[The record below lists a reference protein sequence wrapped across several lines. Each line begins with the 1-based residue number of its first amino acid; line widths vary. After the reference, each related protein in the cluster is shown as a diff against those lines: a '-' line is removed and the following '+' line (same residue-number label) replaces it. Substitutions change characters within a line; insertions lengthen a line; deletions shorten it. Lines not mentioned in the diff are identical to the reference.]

1 MRLRTSVGSAAV
13 VSLALLV
20 AGCSAAVDD
29 GSSFDPQ
36 SAGPTTVPTGPPSD
50 LLPRLVAT
58 VDQIS
63 EAIIDEGDQRA
74 LLAEAE
80 ALWAATQADVAATD
94 ADAAESMQQMMDLA
108 RVSVERVRPA
118 DADKATKFLGDLV
131 DAYLADGPAPT
142 TP

>member
-1 MRLRTSVGSAAV
+1 MRRRTPVGSTV
-13 VSLALLV
+13 IVTLVLAL

-29 GSSFDPQ
+29 GSSFDPLGD
-36 SAGPTTVPTGPPSD
+36 GPTTVPTGPPSD

-80 ALWAATQADVAATD
+80 ALWAAIESDVAATD

-108 RVSVERVRPA
+108 RVSVERIRPA

-131 DAYLADGPAPT
+131 DAYLADAPAPT

>member
-1 MRLRTSVGSAAV
+1 M
-13 VSLALLV
+13 
-20 AGCSAAVDD
+20 AGCSATVDD
-29 GSSFDPQ
+29 GSSFNPADD
-36 SAGPTTVPTGPPSD
+36 GPTTLPTGTPAE

-80 ALWAATQADVAATD
+80 ALWAATQADVAASD
-94 ADAAESMQQMMDLA
+94 AEAAESMQRMMDLA
-108 RVSVERVRPA
+108 RVSVERIRPA

-131 DAYLADGPAPT
+131 DDYLAG
-142 TP
+142 

>member
-1 MRLRTSVGSAAV
+1 VRPRTPVGPTV
-13 VSLALLV
+13 IVLV
-20 AGCSAAVDD
+20 AVLLTGCSAAVDD
-29 GSSFDPQ
+29 GSSFDPL
-36 SAGPTTVPTGPPSD
+36 SAGSTTLPTGTPAD
-50 LLPRLVAT
+50 LLPQLVAT

-80 ALWAATQADVAATD
+80 ALWTAAQADVAATN

-131 DAYLADGPAPT
+131 DAYLADGSAPT